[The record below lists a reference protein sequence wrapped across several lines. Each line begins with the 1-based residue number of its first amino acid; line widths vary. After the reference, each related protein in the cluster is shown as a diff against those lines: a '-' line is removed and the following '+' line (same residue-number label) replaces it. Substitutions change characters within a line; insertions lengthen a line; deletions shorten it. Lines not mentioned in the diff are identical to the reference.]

1 MITQA
6 YKIELIVKVDA
17 KEDPKAELKDALRN
31 LWINL
36 IDRVGG
42 LRIKTYSYS
51 IEPIDSD
58 DPEYKFMQG
67 MNQSFMTKQ
76 LDRAVREN
84 KMAQPSEQFAG
95 DMSRNEVEID
105 LNKFMAMVSEIGE
118 LKAKIMEMEMAQ
130 EPENPWQRY
139 IWFSNMVDAY
149 RIFPRAFLSVYMYL
163 LYYTTFWFMDLPEP
177 SFEQSGLISIVVGAG
192 AAWFGLYAGTAK
204 DKINSK

>member
-1 MITQA
+1 
-6 YKIELIVKVDA
+6 
-17 KEDPKAELKDALRN
+17 
-31 LWINL
+31 
-36 IDRVGG
+36 
-42 LRIKTYSYS
+42 
-51 IEPIDSD
+51 
-58 DPEYKFMQG
+58 
-67 MNQSFMTKQ
+67 
-76 LDRAVREN
+76 
-84 KMAQPSEQFAG
+84 MAQPSEQFAG

-139 IWFSNMVDAY
+139 IWFSQMVDAY